1 MANINNLTDQVAR
14 RQIARNL
21 QLHAYYLSLINSG
34 IIFDQNL
41 YTLKVER
48 GYYNPSPTEKPTADG
63 LNDLATK
70 GRCVVYQLVNKASA
84 QVEVSKTYDL
94 ALYLKDYIFFDKLIL
109 DYDTYDPSGVMTAHI
124 IITTPTMP
132 ETYQNQSYANAIET
146 RNNGKVI
153 SADLIDCFQ
162 PAGSAV
168 NTSKGGVGVSGKLP
182 ADGVVQASNPD
193 PNQLPKQN
201 VIDAVAAA
209 VRSLGSGYKAI
220 ITFNGGKTSRASGT
234 INHPLGDAMDWY
246 LTLNG
251 QEIRPNSQDRG
262 RQGADG
268 VLTLYRTVINAL
280 VNNANMR
287 GVRPG
292 IGGYKTF
299 IHYDESPWRQG
310 KPGKVAAWNE
320 GFNVDFVFA

>member
-14 RQIARNL
+14 RQLARNL
-21 QLHAYYLSLINSG
+21 QPHAYYLSLINSG
-34 IIFDQNL
+34 VIFDQNL

-124 IITTPTMP
+124 IITTPNMP

-153 SADLIDCFQ
+153 SSDLIDCFQ
-162 PAGSAV
+162 PAGTAV
-168 NTSKGGVGVSGKLP
+168 DTSKGGSGIVVSGKFP
-182 ADGVVQASNPD
+182 ADGVVQWQITPGD
-193 PNQLPKQN
+193 PNKIPKQN
-201 VIDAVAAA
+201 IVDAVAAA
-209 VRSLGSGYKAI
+209 VRSLGSGYKAV
-220 ITFNGGKTSRASGT
+220 ITPRGGIAGRPDT
-234 INHPLGDAMDWY
+234 INHPLGDAMDHF
-246 LTLNG
+246 LVLNG
-251 QEIRPNSQDRG
+251 RNIFPDQDPALYRRYITTLVVNAQSRGIRP
-262 RQGADG
+262 A
-268 VLTLYRTVINAL
+268 
-280 VNNANMR
+280 
-287 GVRPG
+287 

-299 IHYDESPWRQG
+299 IHYDEAPWRQG

-320 GFNVDFVFA
+320 GFDVSFVFA

>member
-1 MANINNLTDQVAR
+1 MANINNLTDQTAR
-14 RQIARNL
+14 RQLARNL

-34 IIFDQNL
+34 VIFDQNL

-48 GYYNPSPTEKPTADG
+48 GYYNPGPSEKPSANS

-70 GRCVVYQLVNKASA
+70 GRCVVYQLVNKASG

-124 IITTPTMP
+124 IIVTPNMP
-132 ETYQNQSYANAIET
+132 ETYLNQSYINAIET

-153 SADLIDCFQ
+153 SSDLVDCFQ
-162 PAGSAV
+162 PAGSAI
-168 NTSKGGVGVSGKLP
+168 NTTKGGDGVSGNLP

-193 PNQLPKQN
+193 PNQHPKQN

-220 ITFNGGKTSRASGT
+220 ITPQGGKTSRSTGT

-251 QEIRPNSQDRG
+251 TRLTPGQNVEIY
-262 RQGADG
+262 RQM
-268 VLTLYRTVINAL
+268 INTL
-280 VNNANMR
+280 VNNANSR

-292 IGGYKTF
+292 IGGYPTF

-310 KPGKVAAWNE
+310 KASKVATWNN
-320 GFNVDFVFA
+320 GFDVSFVYV

>member
-14 RQIARNL
+14 RQLARNL

-48 GYYNPSPTEKPTADG
+48 GYYNPGPTEKPTADG

-70 GRCVVYQLVNKASA
+70 GRCVVYQLVNKSSG

-124 IITTPTMP
+124 IIVTPNMP
-132 ETYQNQSYANAIET
+132 ETYQNQSYGNAIET

-153 SADLIDCFQ
+153 SSDLMDCFQ
-162 PAGSAV
+162 PVGSAV
-168 NTSKGGVGVSGKLP
+168 NTSKGTSGVSGKLP

-201 VIDAVAAA
+201 IIDAVAAA
-209 VRSLGSGYKAI
+209 VRSLGSGYQAI
-220 ITFNGGKTSRASGT
+220 ITFNGGKTSRSSGT

-251 QEIRPNSQDRG
+251 QRLSPGQNFP
-262 RQGADG
+262 
-268 VLTLYRTVINAL
+268 LYRDMINAL
-280 VNNANMR
+280 VRNANSKS
-287 GVRPG
+287 VRPG
-292 IGGYKTF
+292 IGGYPTF
-299 IHYDESPWRQG
+299 IHYDESPHRQSR
-310 KPGKVAAWNE
+310 PGNVATWNN
-320 GFNVDFVFA
+320 GFDVSFVYA

>member
-14 RQIARNL
+14 RQLARNL
-21 QLHAYYLSLINSG
+21 QPHAYYLSLINSG
-34 IIFDQNL
+34 VIFDQNL

-124 IITTPTMP
+124 IITTPNMP

-153 SADLIDCFQ
+153 SSDLIDCFQ
-162 PAGSAV
+162 PAGTAV
-168 NTSKGGVGVSGKLP
+168 DTSKGGSGIVVSGKFP
-182 ADGVVQASNPD
+182 ADGVVQWEEPPGNP
-193 PNQLPKQN
+193 NKIPKQN
-201 VIDAVAAA
+201 IVDAVAIA
-209 VRSLGSGYKAI
+209 VRSLGSGYKAV
-220 ITFNGGKTSRASGT
+220 ITPRGGIAGRPDT
-234 INHPLGDAMDWY
+234 INHPLGDAMDHF
-246 LTLNG
+246 LVLNG
-251 QEIRPNSQDRG
+251 RNIFPDQDP
-262 RQGADG
+262 A
-268 VLTLYRTVINAL
+268 LYRRYITTLVANAES
-280 VNNANMR
+280 R

-292 IGGYKTF
+292 IGGYGIAEGNF
-299 IHYDESPWRQG
+299 IHYDEAPHRQG
-310 KPGKVAAWNE
+310 KAGRAGTWSY
-320 GFNVDFVFA
+320 GFDVSFVLA